1 MNEENKEETMNEVSD
16 TEASVEDFNNVD
28 VTPETESGVEDFN
41 NVDVTPEVGSGVE
54 DFNNVD
60 VTSEAGSGVEDFNNV
75 DVTPEV
81 GSGVEDFNNVDVT
94 PETGSGVEDF
104 NNVDVTPETESGV
117 EDFNNVDVTPEAG
130 VNTETATNEKVNSE
144 AEDKPKK
151 NPIDKVFVGCIF
163 LIILLTVIAVLPP
176 MLRVFLPE
184 RYEHKPIPSAAPVST
199 PEESHDGTVVCTS
212 SFVNSDVSIVY
223 EERYTY
229 VNDVVTRLELHERSS
244 LVAGSTITIESLVQE
259 CEASSSR
266 FASIDG
272 YDVYCNDTVLDQ
284 VEKTQTIDYQKLDPT
299 VLEDPNNPITLD
311 YPTAPNKNDVLL
323 QKRAAGFV
331 CN

>member
-16 TEASVEDFNNVD
+16 TKVNVEDFNNMDVAPETEASVEDFNNVGVTPETEASVEDFNNVD
-28 VTPETESGVEDFN
+28 VTPETEASV
-41 NVDVTPEVGSGVE
+41 V
-54 DFNNVD
+54 
-60 VTSEAGSGVEDFNNV
+60 
-75 DVTPEV
+75 
-81 GSGVEDFNNVDVT
+81 
-94 PETGSGVEDF
+94 
-104 NNVDVTPETESGV
+104 
-117 EDFNNVDVTPEAG
+117 DFNNVDVTPEAEAS
-130 VNTETATNEKVNSE
+130 TETANNVEVNPETEVNSE
-144 AEDKPKK
+144 TANKEEVNLEAGDKPKK

-184 RYEHKPIPSAAPVST
+184 RYERKPIPSVAPVAT
-199 PEESHDGTVVCTS
+199 PEESHDGTIVCTS
-212 SFVNSDVSIVY
+212 SFVNSDLSIVY

-244 LVAGSTITIESLVQE
+244 LVAGSTITIGSLVQE
-259 CEASSSR
+259 CEENSSR
-266 FASIDG
+266 FASIEG
-272 YDVYCNDTVLDQ
+272 YDVYCNDSVVDQ
-284 VEKTQTIDYQKLDPT
+284 VEKTRIIDYQKLDPA
-299 VLEDPNNPITLD
+299 VLEDPNNPVTLD